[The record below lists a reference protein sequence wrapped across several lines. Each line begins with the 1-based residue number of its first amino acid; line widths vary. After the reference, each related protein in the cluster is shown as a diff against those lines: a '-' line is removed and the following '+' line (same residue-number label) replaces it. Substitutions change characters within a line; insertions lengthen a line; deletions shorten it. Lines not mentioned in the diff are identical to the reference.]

1 MKGGVPLFFLR
12 PRGLAAYD
20 ANFFFSHGRRLGALR
35 YGYTRDFLPCNPC
48 RAVREASLRST
59 TSQRAVHTL
68 RYRPALRCSESAFDV
83 SGASPACLSARRQR
97 PFFVS
102 DTIAS
107 RSAPRGGQ
115 TQAGRTSEPTALP
128 YHNRCNDR
136 HGEPAPRSRRR
147 PAATQGGKVIPREG
161 VKLTQRHEMRR
172 ENTATHRDASARYV
186 LRDGRAYAA
195 ASCHG
200 TQEGRTTS
208 ASSEGF
214 SRVGIGQGLKT
225 GTGRSRCSYSKA
237 SPDSALLIQHVRFL
251 RKFPSSSRSLVICE
265 ENDNCV
271 RAPHRLRQHGPATPT
286 GEIRYRYNMAQP
298 VRTTTS
304 GSHIATG
311 TPCPYQTTP
320 VHGKCL
326 LPRPLA
332 SQKKPYGFAPRD
344 ATRRGTVPP
353 AISRCN
359 RETGYD
365 AKGDGCTVHHSARN
379 AARPYVPA
387 PKTRHPSLRM
397 CYDPA

>member
-1 MKGGVPLFFLR
+1 MKGGVPFFLR
-12 PRGLAAYD
+12 PRGLAACD
-20 ANFFFSHGRRLGALR
+20 ANFFFSHGRRLSAL
-35 YGYTRDFLPCNPC
+35 YYVYMKGLSALYPLQGG
-48 RAVREASLRST
+48 EGGIASLNDLTKSRN
-59 TSQRAVHTL
+59 TL

-83 SGASPACLSARRQR
+83 SCASPACLYVRRQR
-97 PFFVS
+97 PFFLS
-102 DTIAS
+102 DGIAS

-115 TQAGRTSEPTALP
+115 TQAGRTSEPTATP
-128 YHNRCNDR
+128 YHTRYNDR

-161 VKLTQRHEMRR
+161 AKHTLRHEIRR

-200 TQEGRTTS
+200 TQEVRTAF

-214 SRVGIGQGLKT
+214 GRVGIGQGLKT
-225 GTGRSRCSYSKA
+225 GTRRLRCSYSKA
-237 SPDSALLIQHVRFL
+237 SPDSALLIQRVRFL
-251 RKFPSSSRSLVICE
+251 RKFLSSSRSSVICE
-265 ENDNCV
+265 ENDNGV
-271 RAPHRLRQHGPATPT
+271 RAPQGFRQRGPATPT
-286 GEIRYRYNMAQP
+286 CEIRYRYNTAQP
-298 VRTTTS
+298 VRPRHVRVAHRN
-304 GSHIATG
+304 GH
-311 TPCPYQTTP
+311 P
-320 VHGKCL
+320 VPIVTN
-326 LPRPLA
+326 PRTRQMPA
-332 SQKKPYGFAPRD
+332 APSPRFAKKPYGFAPRG

-365 AKGDGCTVHHSARN
+365 AKRDGCTVHHGARY
-379 AARPYVPA
+379 AARPYVHA